1 MTQFLIRCFI
11 KRPDDV
17 KNAAVRTAYG
27 NLASLVGMACNIL
40 LCIGKLLAGTL
51 FGSIAIMADALNNLS
66 DASSNVV
73 SLIGFRLAAK
83 APDAEHPYGHARY
96 EYLAGLVVSVTIL
109 AIGFSLLKESALKVL
124 HPTPVAFSWLSI
136 GVLAA
141 SILVKLWL
149 SGFNRAVGKKINSET
164 LMATAADSR
173 NDVLTTGAVLLSTI
187 LCSLTGYGIIDGIM
201 GVGVAAFILWSGW
214 GLVMDTLSPL
224 LGESPSPEL
233 VEHIERT
240 VMSYPGV
247 LGVHDLMV
255 HDYGPGHQFASLH
268 VEFPAETDPLTAH
281 DVIDNIENDFLKKD
295 RLQVTIHY
303 DPIVTADASVGV
315 LRARLKEHA
324 RQLDPRLSIHDLRIV
339 PGDSH
344 TNVLFDLVFPA
355 GYTGDIDQML
365 AKMCQFVK
373 EQDPKYCCVVKVE
386 QSYASALPDKK

>member
-1 MTQFLIRCFI
+1 MTQFLIRLFI
-11 KRPDDV
+11 RQPDHAQDP
-17 KNAAVRTAYG
+17 KVRAAYG
-27 NLASLVGMACNIL
+27 NLACWVGVACNLL
-40 LCIGKLLAGTL
+40 LCLGKLTVGTL

-109 AIGFSLLKESALKVL
+109 AIGLSLLKESALKVL
-124 HPTPVAFSWLSI
+124 HPTPVVFSWLSI

-386 QSYASALPDKK
+386 QS